1 MIEKQKKA
9 IRAALFSIAGNTF
22 LALAKGITGIVGNST
37 ALMADAIESTSDVF
51 ASMLVLFGIRYSA
64 KPPDDNHPY
73 GHGKAEP
80 LVTFAVVGILVISAT
95 VIAYESISNLRT
107 PQLAPESFT
116 LVVLGAIILIKEF
129 SYRFVS
135 KKGKETESTSLKAD
149 AWHHRS
155 DAITSLAAFIGI
167 SIAVFMGEGYEKADE
182 WAALASCP
190 IILYNAFRIF
200 RPALSEIMDEDTYDD
215 LTIKIRAIA
224 ASVDG
229 VSGTEKCMVRK
240 TGMTYQVDLHLLVPG
255 NISVDEGHRTAHNVK
270 DKIQEKLPQIA
281 DIHIHVEPAVLNTTM

>member
-37 ALMADAIESTSDVF
+37 ALMADAIESASDVF

-64 KPPDDNHPY
+64 KPPDANHPY

-80 LVTFAVVGILVISAT
+80 LATFAVVGILVISAT
-95 VIAYESISNLRT
+95 IIAYESISNLMS
-107 PQLAPESFT
+107 PQQAPESFT
-116 LVVLGAIILIKEF
+116 LIVLGAIIVIKELA
-129 SYRFVS
+129 YRFVS

-167 SIAVFMGEGYEKADE
+167 SIAVFMGEGYEKADD
-182 WAALASCP
+182 WAALAACP
-190 IILYNAFRIF
+190 IILFNAFLIF

-215 LTIKIRAIA
+215 LTAKIREIA
-224 ASVDG
+224 AGVEG

-240 TGMTYQVDLHLLVPG
+240 TGMTYQVDLHLLVSG
-255 NISVDEGHRTAHNVK
+255 NISVDEGHRIAHNVK

-281 DIHIHVEPAVLNTTM
+281 DIHIHVEPAGN